1 MSALEPLPERIRD
14 SAHDQLVAALLNIQN
29 SQAITEDA
37 LQSRSRDIQSIKSL
51 MQQMMT
57 GLGSA
62 NTNFPSWRDLQNLQ
76 FENLD
81 SSNFTL
87 IGQYPSSMS
96 NAVETYEGIYL
107 GRDKVAIK
115 VVRSV
120 AANEASFCRLKR
132 ECNVWKRL
140 WDIDRGKHLLP
151 YFGFWQ
157 TDEAFP
163 HLVSPWPANGN
174 ALAYVKQMG
183 NKADYAGLVKG
194 VAVGVGIVH
203 GIGVAHGDIK
213 ASNVAIDM
221 WGNPLISDF
230 GLFRIVEDITGVPFT
245 ESRGASDSYRWFA
258 PEVCADQGVLSLSS
272 DVYAY
277 GMTVLELF
285 THARPYSDIKHTL
298 EVVIRA
304 ARGEQ
309 PLRPMDNNVLTRGL
323 DDELWGL
330 LTRCWAIIPEERP
343 TIQSVLDIFGALYSP
358 TQNRG

>member
-37 LQSRSRDIQSIKSL
+37 LQSHSRDIQSIKSL

-120 AANEASFCRLKR
+120 AANEANFC
-132 ECNVWKRL
+132 RL

-151 YFGFWQ
+151 ECSHS
-157 TDEAFP
+157 TPALAD
-163 HLVSPWPANGN
+163 LLRANGN

-183 NKADYAGLVKG
+183 NKADYAGPVKG
-194 VAVGVGIVH
+194 VAVGVGTVH
-203 GIGVAHGDIK
+203 GIVVAHGDIK

-285 THARPYSDIKHTL
+285 THARP
-298 EVVIRA
+298 A

-330 LTRCWAIIPEERP
+330 LTRCWAIIPAERP

>member
-183 NKADYAGLVKG
+183 NKADYAGLVKVQHG
-194 VAVGVGIVH
+194 STRGYPEGNPYPDPRKPYSQWTRPANPYGLPAGRHLPAVPRGSRQMGVG
-203 GIGVAHGDIK
+203 
-213 ASNVAIDM
+213 
-221 WGNPLISDF
+221 L
-230 GLFRIVEDITGVPFT
+230 
-245 ESRGASDSYRWFA
+245 
-258 PEVCADQGVLSLSS
+258 VC
-272 DVYAY
+272 
-277 GMTVLELF
+277 
-285 THARPYSDIKHTL
+285 R
-298 EVVIRA
+298 
-304 ARGEQ
+304 
-309 PLRPMDNNVLTRGL
+309 
-323 DDELWGL
+323 
-330 LTRCWAIIPEERP
+330 
-343 TIQSVLDIFGALYSP
+343 
-358 TQNRG
+358 